1 MKQPDIRSISRMKLP
16 GFGQIGILVK
26 NISEAIIYYTKLL
39 NIGPWYRSN
48 TVMNESVYC
57 GKPFKPDLDI
67 ALAFNGGVEI
77 ELIQDNGNE
86 ENVYSDMLSKFGGG
100 IHHIGFLVSNYDRKL
115 EEMKATG
122 VEVLQSGIITT
133 KGSAITKYAYL
144 DTVKQCGIVSELI
157 STTLMGIPMPHGR
170 LIMEIGRLTGDVE
183 RVKA

>member
-1 MKQPDIRSISRMKLP
+1 MQNIGNISRMKLP
-16 GFGQIGILVK
+16 AFGQIGILVK
-26 NISEAIIYYTKLL
+26 NIPEAISYYSKLL

-48 TVMNESVYC
+48 TVKNESVYR
-57 GKPFKPDLDI
+57 GKPFNPDLDI
-67 ALAFNGGVEI
+67 VLAFNGKVEI
-77 ELIQDNGNE
+77 ELIQDNGHE
-86 ENVYSDMLSKFGGG
+86 ENVYSEMFSKFGGG

-115 EEMKATG
+115 AEMKANG

-170 LIMEIGRLTGDVE
+170 LIMEIGRLTGDVQ